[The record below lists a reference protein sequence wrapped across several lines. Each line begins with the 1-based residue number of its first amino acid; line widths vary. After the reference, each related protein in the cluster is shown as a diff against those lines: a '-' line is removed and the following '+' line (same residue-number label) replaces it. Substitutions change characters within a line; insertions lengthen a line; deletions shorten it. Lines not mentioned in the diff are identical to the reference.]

1 MNYKII
7 CRIISQ
13 ILAIEA
19 ALMLPAVII
28 GVCDGTMQSV
38 LAFLVTIAA
47 TLVFSGVL
55 SIFSRRA
62 KKGFYAREG
71 LVCVG
76 LGWTLMS
83 IFGCLPFVI
92 SGEIPSFINALFET
106 VSGFTTTG
114 SSILENV
121 ELLSRCMLYWRRQ
134 RRLFNSSSPRG
145 KPRTRRQQT
154 HAEAQKNR
162 NRALFHICLADGN
175 KLCRASDSKNAV
187 V

>member
-121 ELLSRCMLYWRRQ
+121 ELLSRCMLYWRSFSHWLGGMGVLVFILAVIPVSGRSEGL
-134 RRLFNSSSPRG
+134 RRRDQG
-145 KPRTRRQQT
+145 QAR
-154 HAEAQKNR
+154 H
-162 NRALFHICLADGN
+162 D
-175 KLCRASDSKNAV
+175 
-187 V
+187 